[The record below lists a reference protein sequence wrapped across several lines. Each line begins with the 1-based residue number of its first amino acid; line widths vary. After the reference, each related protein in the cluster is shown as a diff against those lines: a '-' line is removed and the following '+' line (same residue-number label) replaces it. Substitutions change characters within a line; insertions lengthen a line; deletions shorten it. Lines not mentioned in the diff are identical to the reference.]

1 MFDTRGSPAPEPVPD
16 GEGDPDHDPPGES
29 HGDLPRDGTLGGYM
43 AEHGR
48 PPSFEGAD
56 GHPYTVSV
64 EVEQI
69 GDLRTPFAGYLVF
82 PRWSH
87 GGREIVGHVQTPLL
101 TRGRSHAEV
110 VDTIGGIPLAEIKEL
125 LDEGI
130 ERQNAGGLP

>member
-1 MFDTRGSPAPEPVPD
+1 MPE
-16 GEGDPDHDPPGES
+16 
-29 HGDLPRDGTLGGYM
+29 DGTLGGYM

-87 GGREIVGHVQTPLL
+87 GGREIVGHVQTSLL
-101 TRGRSHAEV
+101 TRGRSHDEV
-110 VDTIGGIPLAEIKEL
+110 VATIGEIALTETKEL
-125 LDEGI
+125 LDEAI
-130 ERQNAGGLP
+130 ERERSGDPM